1 MKDII
6 KAVNELHEQGL
17 SYGQIANELG
27 ITKSKAYRIIN
38 DGTNVSENE
47 TIHETSDSETFRNE
61 RNISKKGVVDTEK
74 EVDNL
79 KLKVKLKKMEL
90 KHEEKMRLLEM
101 EEQEKRREYELEQNE
116 LINENLKLKAE
127 LKELQQKSDESYE
140 MDESDETDD
149 DYIQEPEEDDIGE
162 DYEDIEP
169 ELDVD
174 IVQEVRALLNEFMN
188 QEKYSIDDL
197 ENYLTSISNLK
208 TEILDFAEPMNMDED
223 DVFEYRSLRKIE
235 TVIEDYIE
243 NFEEYKPLFG
253 NKINLVL
260 ESGLYHEIEHFVNNH
275 FIK

>member
-17 SYGQIANELG
+17 SYGQIATELG

-38 DGTNVSENE
+38 DGTNVSEDE
-47 TIHETSDSETFRNE
+47 TDHETPVSETFRNE

-116 LINENLKLKAE
+116 LIKENLKLRAE
-127 LKELQQKSDESYE
+127 LEELQQKSDESN
-140 MDESDETDD
+140 ETDD

-162 DYEDIEP
+162 NYEDIEP

-174 IVQEVRALLNEFMN
+174 IVQELRALLNEFMN
-188 QEKYSIDDL
+188 QEKYSFDDL

-223 DVFEYRSLRKIE
+223 DVFEYGLLRKIE